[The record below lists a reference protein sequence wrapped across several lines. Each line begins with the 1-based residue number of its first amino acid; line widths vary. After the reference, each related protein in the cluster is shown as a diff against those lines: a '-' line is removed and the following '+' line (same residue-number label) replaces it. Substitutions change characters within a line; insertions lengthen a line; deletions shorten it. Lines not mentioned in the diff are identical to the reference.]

1 MSRSRALFANAS
13 KISMKKVSTNFQMS
27 LSAKKK
33 LAMADL
39 QGCKLWINFWPEA
52 SKELWELVW
61 CYVTVRLV
69 RAVTKFIIG
78 IRDFTW
84 RALLK
89 SRPLSSRASM
99 LLSMAPLM
107 LEAVTWI
114 YVQNNLR
121 AVLCSFFDK
130 AQKLNS
136 TDSTTRLT
144 KLWIYYKVSA
154 AKFLR
159 LWIIW
164 ALKWRML
171 VVKKHICFITS
182 GSTKINDD
190 KW

>member
-39 QGCKLWINFWPEA
+39 QGCELWINFWPEA
-52 SKELWELVW
+52 SKELWELVC

-89 SRPLSSRASM
+89 SRPLSSWASM
-99 LLSMAPLM
+99 LLSLAPLM

-130 AQKLNS
+130 HRNS
-136 TDSTTRLT
+136 TLLT
-144 KLWIYYKVSA
+144 DYSYRSFECRNIKSVLLSFYDHELFELWSEEC
-154 AKFLR
+154 
-159 LWIIW
+159 LW
-164 ALKWRML
+164 
-171 VVKKHICFITS
+171 
-182 GSTKINDD
+182 
-190 KW
+190 